1 MASDSWL
8 SEYES
13 CSLMG
18 QKIME
23 TINERNKHSRTS
35 SNYTKLS
42 ANVRTSLRQFS
53 NDLNRLK
60 QNLIRASSSYH
71 ITQREVERRQQMLD
85 SLLTKEKHID
95 QAFKNDSGDSRYI
108 QPSSRR
114 ALLNP
119 QSEDFGSTSDP
130 WGQGD
135 PLENVS
141 NTELQSQQQQILDEQ
156 DRGLDALSRVIG
168 RQKQMAIDIGNEVDS
183 QNEIIDDI
191 TDHVDGTTSRL
202 KRETRH
208 IAIVDRKSGSCG
220 YYIVIVLLFVVI
232 IVIVAVPYNGKP

>member
-95 QAFKNDSGDSRYI
+95 QAFKNDSGD
-108 QPSSRR
+108 SRR